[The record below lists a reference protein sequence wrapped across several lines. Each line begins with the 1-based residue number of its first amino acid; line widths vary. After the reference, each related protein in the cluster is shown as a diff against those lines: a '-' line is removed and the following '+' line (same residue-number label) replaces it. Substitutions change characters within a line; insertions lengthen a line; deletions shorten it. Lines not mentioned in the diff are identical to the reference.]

1 MDFFTVPTVRFGVL
15 YCFFVIAHERRR
27 ILHCN
32 VTKVVRQVREAFPFG
47 LAPRFLIFD
56 RDRKYGLEVPAA
68 VRSLGIEAM
77 QTSSESPWQNGV
89 AERRIGSCRREQN
102 RPWIPNR
109 NTSRGACAQAYRRL
123 RYPRY
128 RSPFAYPTPRAG
140 KKGLQ
145 PSGIYLF
152 GGSNR
157 PRTPAPLSLRWRM
170 PPRYGIDYINSSR
183 TGVAEPLQR
192 KLLRIST
199 ALRNS

>member
-1 MDFFTVPTVRFGVL
+1 MDFFTVPTVRFGVR
-15 YCFFVIAHERRR
+15 YCFFVIAHDRRR

-140 KKGLQ
+140 KKGTATLRDLSIWRLEPTENAS
-145 PSGIYLF
+145 PSVPPVAHAATVR
-152 GGSNR
+152 NR
-157 PRTPAPLSLRWRM
+157 LH
-170 PPRYGIDYINSSR
+170 
-183 TGVAEPLQR
+183 Q
-192 KLLRIST
+192 
-199 ALRNS
+199 